1 MYEFRTQLKTGE
13 TLGRD
18 TFCPLFV
25 SAAVVD
31 AQYQRRSVKG
41 VGKEGGTPFPPV
53 YQQEMSKGS
62 FSFTFTCGTWFEAG
76 DGDCD

>member
-31 AQYQRRSVKG
+31 AQCQWRSVRG
-41 VGKEGGTPFPPV
+41 AGKRGT
-53 YQQEMSKGS
+53 
-62 FSFTFTCGTWFEAG
+62 TFLPSLFLPTGNE
-76 DGDCD
+76 